1 MPEISVIVPIYN
13 TDSFLEECL
22 ESIAAQ
28 TFQDFEAIL
37 VDDGSTDSS
46 ARIAEGFVKRDSRFR
61 LISQHNLGLSE
72 ARNTG
77 LRNARGNWIA
87 FVDSD
92 DVLSPDFLKT
102 LWQAA
107 IEMDVPV
114 VASRMIAFAH
124 QVPRKKFG
132 TGIPKRIPGEE
143 SLVRAFYQNAV
154 PDFSAWNKLYKKSL
168 WENRKFPPGIY
179 FEDMATI
186 PAVLHEAAHVGICK
200 APLYFY
206 RKHRTSILAS
216 PYTLKKAELL
226 DIAEK
231 NLETFGPVSPRVR
244 KAAESLLVSASF
256 SILMRT
262 PQSGEFFKVRE
273 RALRWVKKYRLQVLG
288 DRKTRIRNK
297 IASLLSYCFI
307 PGKKKF
313 TFLKSV

>member
-13 TDSFLEECL
+13 TSSFLEECL

-46 ARIAEGFVKRDSRFR
+46 ANIAEKFLKRDSRFH
-61 LISQHNLGLSE
+61 LITQHNMGLSE

-77 LRNARGNWIA
+77 LRKAQGNWIT

-92 DVLSPDFLKT
+92 DVLAPNFLKA

-107 IEMDVPV
+107 IEMDVTV
-114 VASRMIAFAH
+114 IVSGKIAFAH
-124 QVPRKKFG
+124 HAPQQKFDHG
-132 TGIPKRIPGEE
+132 TLQKISSEKA
-143 SLVRAFYQNAV
+143 LARAFYQNAV

-186 PAVLHEAAHVGICK
+186 PAVLHEAAYVGICK

-206 RKHRTSILAS
+206 RKHPTSILAS

-226 DIAEK
+226 AIAEK
-231 NLETFGPVSPRVR
+231 NLETFGPVSPLVR

-262 PQSGEFFKVRE
+262 PKSDEFSHIRK
-273 RALRWVKKYRLQVLG
+273 RAFDWIKKFRTQILW

-297 IASLLSYCFI
+297 IAVLSSFGTSRFLDFI
-307 PGKKKF
+307 LQRFG
-313 TFLKSV
+313 

>member
-124 QVPRKKFG
+124 QVPRKKSG

-154 PDFSAWNKLYKKSL
+154 PDFSACNKLYKKSL

-206 RKHRTSILAS
+206 RKHRKSILAS
-216 PYTLKKAELL
+216 SYTIKKAELL

-231 NLETFGPVSPRVR
+231 NLETFGSVSPRVR

-297 IASLLSYCFI
+297 VASLLSYCFI
-307 PGKKKF
+307 PGKKF
-313 TFLKSV
+313 TFLKSA

>member
-13 TDSFLEECL
+13 TAPFLEECL

-28 TFQDFEAIL
+28 TFPDFEAIL

-46 ARIAEGFVKRDSRFR
+46 ASIAERFVKRDSRFH

-92 DVLSPDFLKT
+92 DVLAPDFFKA
-102 LWQAA
+102 LWKAA

-114 VASRMIAFAH
+114 VASGKIAFTH
-124 QVPRKKFG
+124 
-132 TGIPKRIPGEE
+132 RIPQTKFECGSLQKISSEE
-143 SLVRAFYQNAV
+143 ALLRAFYQNAV

-186 PAVLHEAAHVGICK
+186 PAVLHEAVCIGICQ

-206 RKHRTSILAS
+206 RKHSTSILAS

-226 DIAEK
+226 AIAEK
-231 NLETFGPVSPRVR
+231 NLETFKHVSPQVR

-262 PQSGEFFKVRE
+262 PKSEEFSRIRK
-273 RALRWVKKYRLQVLG
+273 RAFGWIKKFRTQILW
-288 DRKTRIRNK
+288 DRKTRLRNK
-297 IASLLSYCFI
+297 AAVLGTFGPSRFLAFI
-307 PGKKKF
+307 LRRFG
-313 TFLKSV
+313 

>member
-1 MPEISVIVPIYN
+1 MPEVSVIVPIYN
-13 TDSFLEECL
+13 TSSFLEECL
-22 ESIAAQ
+22 ESVVAQ

-46 ARIAEGFVKRDSRFR
+46 ARIAEGFAKKDSRFR
-61 LISQHNLGLSE
+61 LVRQCNMGLSE

-77 LRNARGNWIA
+77 LRNAQGNWIA

-114 VASRMIAFAH
+114 VASGIIAFSR
-124 QVPRKKFG
+124 QTPRQGFSRK
-132 TGIPKRIPGEE
+132 TSQRISSDEA
-143 SLVRAFYQNAV
+143 LVRAFYQNAV
-154 PDFSAWNKLYKKSL
+154 PDFSACNKLYRKSL
-168 WENRKFPPGIY
+168 WETRKFPPGIY

-186 PAVLHEAAHVGICK
+186 PAVLYEASRVGVCK
-200 APLYFY
+200 VPLYFY

-216 PYTLKKAELL
+216 PYTIKKAELL

-262 PQSGEFFKVRE
+262 PQSAEFFYARE
-273 RALRWVKKYRLQVLG
+273 RALRWVKKYRLQVLW

-297 IASLLSYCFI
+297 VASLLSYCFI

-313 TFLKSV
+313 TFLKSA